1 MLLNSDTQLSR
12 SSYYEV
18 SCEPSQALPALQ
30 GDVAADVVVL
40 EADRICSGA
49 SGRNGGQ
56 AIAGYASGQETFEHQ
71 LGKNAARRVWDMSI
85 EAIDLIDQH
94 IARHQIDCDRFKG
107 YITVAASLRNRNSPG
122 VRWLRMPSRV
132 LGTAF
137 HRLCEAFYRPV
148 FEAVLRLPTQK
159 AGIPAT

>member
-18 SCEPSQALPALQ
+18 SHGRSQALPALQ
-30 GDVAADVVVL
+30 GDVAADVMVL
-40 EADRICSGA
+40 KTDRICSGA

-56 AIAGYASGQETFEHQ
+56 AITGYASGQETFEHQ
-71 LGKNAARRVWDMSI
+71 LGKNAACRVWDMSI
-85 EAIDLIDQH
+85 KAIGLIDQH
-94 IARHQIDCDRFKG
+94 IARYQIDCGRFKG
-107 YITVAASLRNRNSPG
+107 YMTVAASLRNRNSTG

-137 HRLCEAFYRPV
+137 HRLREAFYRPV